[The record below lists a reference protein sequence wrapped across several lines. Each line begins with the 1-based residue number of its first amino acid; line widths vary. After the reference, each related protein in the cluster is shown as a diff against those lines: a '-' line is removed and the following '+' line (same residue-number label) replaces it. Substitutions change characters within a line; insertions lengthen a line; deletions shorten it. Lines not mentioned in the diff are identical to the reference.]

1 MKVIEYLKE
10 ENYKDLS
17 SEQRR
22 LVAIQLIKDVSD
34 YAMVH
39 NISSDE
45 AYEICSRDSIWSDLE
60 FRQCGT
66 DMGVTVNG
74 GNTAMEKAIIELVI
88 SGDLTPEKGA
98 SKLGISTEEMEV
110 KLARGTLQTV

>member
-22 LVAIQLIKDVSD
+22 FVAIQLMKDVSD

-39 NISSDE
+39 NVSSDE
-45 AYEICSRDSIWSDLE
+45 AYEICSRDSTWSDLA
-60 FRQCGT
+60 FGQC
-66 DMGVTVNG
+66 DMVMGVIGDG
-74 GNTAMEKAIIELVI
+74 GNTAMEETKN
-88 SGDLTPEKGA
+88 S
-98 SKLGISTEEMEV
+98 
-110 KLARGTLQTV
+110 